1 MIIDE
6 EDYIQHHGVLG
17 MKWGIRHDP
26 KELAAKREKKAQKY
40 YDKAS
45 EHQSNIDKAKAS
57 RSPFK
62 HRTMRIQREKR
73 QQAIIDAEMV
83 RRGKMTDRQRKIA
96 IGAGSAATTAAA
108 YGTYRSLNS
117 GNARRLATKGKQ
129 FITRDDKSAPW
140 KTNPELARPGMT
152 EDDIFRDVV
161 QHVNP
166 GYGDPGTKVNCRRAT
181 YAYEM
186 RRRGYDVAATKTTN
200 GLGQDLSGHY
210 NATNTG
216 VNLVP
221 PGSSGIITRTISE
234 TYNKQKHGTP
244 TPFLDKITESAS
256 ESGTAMGDIK
266 IKRGPEPDAATY
278 GSLEI
283 RETLAKMPPG
293 ARGELGMVW
302 RGGGGHSMSWE
313 NIGGKPVI
321 FDNQTG
327 HRYSTPSEI
336 KELADK
342 LADAGITRLD
352 DKPLN
357 NDFLMR
363 WVKNA

>member
-1 MIIDE
+1 MIIAE

-45 EHQSNIDKAKAS
+45 EHQSNIDKAKTS
-57 RSPFK
+57 NSPFK
-62 HRTMRIQREKR
+62 HRTMRIEREKR
-73 QQAIIDAEMV
+73 QKAIIDAEMV

-96 IGAGSAATTAAA
+96 IGAGSAATTAAV
-108 YGTYRSLNS
+108 YGTYHSLQS

-129 FITRDDKSAPW
+129 FVTRDERAVPW
-140 KTNPELARPGMT
+140 KSNPELAKPGMT

-161 QHVNP
+161 QPINP

-210 NATNTG
+210 NVLNPG

-221 PGSSGIITRTISE
+221 PGKGGLISRTMSE
-234 TYNKQKHGTP
+234 TYNKQKHGDP
-244 TPFLDKITESAS
+244 TPFTDKIKEATS
-256 ESGTAMGDIK
+256 ESGSPMGDIK
-266 IKRGPEPDAATY
+266 IGRGPEDETHF
-278 GSLEI
+278 GHLEI
-283 RETLAKMPPG
+283 REAIAKMPPG
-293 ARGELGMVW
+293 ARGELGMAVD
-302 RGGGGHSMSWE
+302 R
-313 NIGGKPVI
+313 
-321 FDNQTG
+321 
-327 HRYSTPSEI
+327 
-336 KELADK
+336 
-342 LADAGITRLD
+342 
-352 DKPLN
+352 
-357 NDFLMR
+357 R
-363 WVKNA
+363 WWSQHVLGERQRHASYI